1 MDKVVLAY
9 SGGLDTSV
17 AIKWIPEKYG
27 MEVIA
32 LTVDLGSEHD
42 LESIREKA
50 LTIGAAKAIV
60 VDGKQMFVDHFVFPA
75 LKAGAIYEGA
85 YPLAT
90 ALGRPLISY
99 LLVKTARAEGAKAV
113 AHGSTGKG
121 NDQVRFDVSVA
132 ALAPDLKVI
141 APVREWA
148 AEMTRDK
155 EIEYAQQHGIPV
167 PVTAETPF
175 SIDVNLWGRSC
186 EAGVLEDPWT
196 EPPEE
201 AYGWTVPPTQAPD
214 EPAYVTIEFDRGIPV
229 ALDGERLDGVTLI
242 TRLND
247 LAGQHG
253 VGRIDHLENRLVG
266 IKSREVYEAPAAV
279 TLHAAHQAL
288 EKMTLSKDQMRTKAW
303 VAQQIADIIY
313 NGLWFSANHQDLRAY
328 VESTQRYVTGKV
340 RVKLLKGNCTVVG
353 VDSPH
358 SLYQKHLATYDTG
371 DQFDHTAALGFIKL
385 WGLPL
390 QTQARVQML
399 PQGEEPLSLP
409 SVKADG

>member
-32 LTVDLGSEHD
+32 LTIDLGNERD
-42 LESIREKA
+42 LDAIREKA
-50 LTIGAAKAIV
+50 LKIGAVKAIV

-99 LLVKTARAEGAKAV
+99 LLVKTAREEGAKAV

-148 AEMTRDK
+148 AEMTRDR
-155 EIEYAQQHGIPV
+155 EIEYAQQHGIPI
-167 PVTAETPF
+167 PITAENPF
-175 SIDVNLWGRSC
+175 SLDVNLWGRSC
-186 EAGVLEDPWT
+186 EAGVLEDPWA

-201 AYGWTVPPTQAPD
+201 AYGWTVSPAKAPD
-214 EPAYVTIEFDRGIPV
+214 EPAYVTIEFDCGIPV
-229 ALDGERLDGVTLI
+229 GLDGERLDGVTLI
-242 TRLND
+242 ARLNE
-247 LAGQHG
+247 LAGKHG

-266 IKSREVYEAPAAV
+266 IKSREVYEAPAGV

-288 EKMTLSKDQMRTKAW
+288 EKMTLSKDQMRFKAV
-303 VAQQIADIIY
+303 VAQQIADLVY
-313 NGLWFSANHQDLRAY
+313 NGLWFSALHQDLRAFID
-328 VESTQRYVTGKV
+328 STQRYVTGKV
-340 RVKLLKGNCTVVG
+340 RMKLLKGNCTVVG
-353 VDSPH
+353 TDSPH
-358 SLYQKHLATYDTG
+358 SLYQKHLATYDSS

-390 QTQARVQML
+390 QTQARIQML
-399 PQGEEPLSLP
+399 PQGEEPMSLP
-409 SVKADG
+409 NVSME

>member
-17 AIKWIPEKYG
+17 AIKWIREKYG

-32 LTVDLGSEHD
+32 LTIDLGNERD
-42 LESIREKA
+42 LDAIREKA
-50 LTIGAAKAIV
+50 LKIGAVKAIV
-60 VDGKQMFVDHFVFPA
+60 LDAKQMFVEHFVFPA

-90 ALGRPLISY
+90 ALGRPLIAY
-99 LLVKTARAEGAKAV
+99 LLVKTAREEGAKAV

-141 APVREWA
+141 APVREWG
-148 AEMTRDK
+148 AEMSRDK
-155 EIEYAQQHGIPV
+155 EIEYAKQHDIPI
-167 PVTAETPF
+167 PITAENPF
-175 SIDVNLWGRSC
+175 SLDVNLWGRSC

-201 AYGWTVPPTQAPD
+201 AFGWTVSPANTPG
-214 EPAYVTIEFDRGIPV
+214 EPAYVTIEFESGLPV

-242 TRLND
+242 ARLNE
-247 LAGQHG
+247 LAGKHG

-266 IKSREVYEAPAAV
+266 IKSREIYEAPAGV
-279 TLHAAHQAL
+279 TLFAAHQAL
-288 EKMTLSKDQMRTKAW
+288 EKMTLSKDQIRTKTW
-303 VAQQIADIIY
+303 VAQQIADMIY

-328 VESTQRYVTGKV
+328 VASTQRHVTGKV
-340 RVKLLKGNCTVVG
+340 RVRLWKGNCTVVG
-353 VDSPH
+353 TDSPF
-358 SLYQKHLATYDTG
+358 SLYQKHLATYDSA
-371 DQFDHTAALGFIKL
+371 DQFDHSAAVGFIKL

-390 QTQARVQML
+390 QTQARIQML
-399 PQGEEPLSLP
+399 PQGDEPLPLP
-409 SVKADG
+409 NVKTE

>member
-32 LTVDLGSEHD
+32 LTIDLGNERD
-42 LESIREKA
+42 LDAIREKA
-50 LTIGAAKAIV
+50 LQIGAVKALV

-90 ALGRPLISY
+90 ALGRPLIAY
-99 LLVKTARAEGAKAV
+99 LLVKTAREEGAKAV

-155 EIEYAQQHGIPV
+155 EIEYAQQHGIPI
-167 PVTAETPF
+167 PITAENPF

-201 AYGWTVPPTQAPD
+201 AYGWTVAPAKAPD
-214 EPAYVTIEFDRGIPV
+214 EPTYVTIEFERGIPV
-229 ALDGERLDGVTLI
+229 SLDGERLDGVTLI
-242 TRLND
+242 ARLNE

-303 VAQQIADIIY
+303 VAQQIADIVY

-328 VESTQRYVTGKV
+328 VESTQRYVTGLV
-340 RVKLLKGNCTVVG
+340 RVKLLKGHCAVVG

-390 QTQARVQML
+390 QTQARIQML
-399 PQGEEPLSLP
+399 PQGEEPIALP
-409 SVKADG
+409 NVKEK